1 MKSSK
6 RNLVVIGNGMAGART
21 VEEILARGGAEM
33 FNIAM
38 FGGEPFGNYN
48 RIMLSGV
55 LDGSHKAAEIVL
67 NPLAWYEQNGIR
79 LHAGIR
85 ATRILRFA
93 RRVLG
98 SDGSEEPYDK
108 LVIATGSRSFIPPI
122 PGLTQSDGSIK
133 PGIFGFRSLEDCR
146 RMAEYAHGQKRA
158 VVIGGGLLGL
168 ECAHGLQ
175 SLGLEVHVMHRS
187 PHLMNQQLDAGAG
200 AILKSLM
207 EQMGLRVH
215 LGADTQ
221 KILGDERVSGLEFKN
236 GETQE
241 CELVVFA
248 TGIRPNAE
256 IAIQC
261 GLTVQLAIVVNNQM
275 RSDDDPHIYA
285 VGECIQHRGQTYGL
299 VAPIWEQAKV
309 LADHITG
316 TNSSAAYHGSKV
328 ATRLKVAG
336 VELASMGLT
345 EPGEERD
352 EVVQFAEPRRG
363 TYKKLIIRDG
373 RLMGGILLGD
383 SGKAAQLLHA
393 FENSS
398 ALPEERSHLLF
409 DVGAAPKRVTLE
421 QIPMDTQI
429 CSCEAV
435 SKGAIVL
442 CIKSGRRTIEAVRE
456 TTRAGLSC
464 GSCDSMVREIVDWAC
479 GAQNGSSASESEGE
493 VLPGSEGEHELQVK
507 YGKSLQALAFY
518 KHRVLEQLNPAMQEF
533 IARQEMMFVGT
544 ADRNGNADASFR
556 AGHANFV
563 KVLDERTIAYPE
575 FRGNGVMSSMG
586 NISENP
592 HIGLMFIDFGKDR
605 IGLHVNGSARIV
617 EHDEFVRFM
626 QDRAAAEV
634 VLGDSMLT
642 NLISKDPGNLERWV
656 IVSVDE
662 AYMHCSKHIPL
673 MLKADH
679 EVSWGTNDIQAKGG
693 DYFGADSVP
702 KVT

>member
-1 MKSSK
+1 MKSNK
-6 RNLVVIGNGMAGART
+6 RNLVVIGNGMSGART

-55 LDGSHKAAEIVL
+55 LDRSHEAAEIIL

-85 ATRILRFA
+85 AARIKRFA

-108 LVIATGSRSFIPPI
+108 LIIATGSRSFIPPI
-122 PGLTQSDGSIK
+122 PGLRLSDGSMK
-133 PGIFGFRSLEDCR
+133 PGVFGFRSLDDCTR
-146 RMAEYAHGQKRA
+146 IADYAHGKKRA
-158 VVIGGGLLGL
+158 AVIGGGLLGL

-175 SLGLEVHVMHRS
+175 SLGLEVDVMHRS
-187 PHLMNQQLDAGAG
+187 THLMNQQLDPAAG
-200 AILKSLM
+200 AILRSLIK
-207 EQMGLRVH
+207 EKGIRVH
-215 LGADTQ
+215 LGTDTAAV
-221 KILGDERVSGLEFKN
+221 LGDERVSGLEFKN

-256 IAIQC
+256 IATQC

-316 TNSSAAYHGSKV
+316 TNSKASYYGSKV

-345 EPGEERD
+345 EPVEPRD
-352 EVVQFAEPRRG
+352 EIVQFSEPRRG

-383 SGKAAQLLHA
+383 SGKAAFLLHA
-393 FENSS
+393 FESNAS
-398 ALPEERSHLLF
+398 LPDERIRLLF
-409 DVGAAPKRVTLE
+409 DIGSAPKRVTLD
-421 QIPMDTQI
+421 QIPLDAQI
-429 CSCEAV
+429 CSCEHV
-435 SKGAIVL
+435 NKGTIVE
-442 CIKSGRRTIEAVRE
+442 CVKSGKRTAEEVKAA
-456 TTRAGLSC
+456 TRAGLAC
-464 GSCDSMVREIVDWAC
+464 GSCAAMVGEIVEWAC
-479 GAQNGSSASESEGE
+479 GDKNGASAGE
-493 VLPGSEGEHELQVK
+493 AEEEALPGSAGEHELQSR
-507 YGKSLQALAFY
+507 YGKSFQALAFY
-518 KHRVLEQLNPAMQEF
+518 KHRVLDHLNSAMQEF
-533 IARQEMMFVGT
+533 VARQEMMFVGT
-544 ADRNGNADASFR
+544 ADQNGNADASFR

-563 KVLDERTIAYPE
+563 KVLDERTLAYPE

-592 HIGLMFIDFGKDR
+592 HVGLMFIDFGEDR

-617 EHDEFVRFM
+617 EHDEFVQSM
-626 QDRAAAEV
+626 QDRPAADS
-634 VLGDSMLT
+634 VLGDPVLT
-642 NLISKDPGNLERWV
+642 SLVSKDPGNLERWV

-673 MLKADH
+673 MKKADH
-679 EVSWGTNDIQAKGG
+679 QVSWGTDDVQAKGG
-693 DYFGADSVP
+693 DYFGAD
-702 KVT
+702 KVQK

>member
-1 MKSSK
+1 MTTNK

-21 VEEILARGGAEM
+21 VEEILARGGAEQ

-55 LDGSHKAAEIVL
+55 LDGSHEAAEIVL
-67 NPLAWYEQNGIR
+67 NPLAWYGQNDIR

-93 RRVLG
+93 RRVIG

-108 LVIATGSRSFIPPI
+108 LIIATGSRSFIPPI
-122 PGLTQSDGSIK
+122 PGLTQSDGSLK

-146 RMAEYAHGQKRA
+146 RMAEYAHGKKRA

-175 SLGLEVHVMHRS
+175 SLGLEVHVVHRS
-187 PHLMNQQLDAGAG
+187 THLMNQQLDPAAG
-200 AILKSLM
+200 AILRSIVEKKDI
-207 EQMGLRVH
+207 RVH
-215 LGADTQ
+215 VGIDTAAV
-221 KILGDERVSGLEFKN
+221 LGDDRVSGLEFKN

-256 IAIQC
+256 LATQC
-261 GLTVQLAIVVNNQM
+261 GLTVQLAIVVNDQM

-316 TNSSAAYHGSKV
+316 TNSSTAYHGSKV

-345 EPGEERD
+345 EAVEQRD
-352 EVVQFAEPRRG
+352 EIVQFSEPSHG

-373 RLMGGILLGD
+373 RLMGGILLGE
-383 SGKAAQLLHA
+383 SSKAAYLLHA
-393 FENSS
+393 FESN
-398 ALPEERSHLLF
+398 AQLPEDRIHLLF
-409 DVGAAPKRVTLE
+409 DIGAPPKRVTLE
-421 QIPMDTQI
+421 QIPLDAQI
-429 CSCEAV
+429 CNCEHV
-435 SKGAIVL
+435 NKGAIVE
-442 CIKSGRRTIEAVRE
+442 CVKSGRRTIEAVRE
-456 TTRAGLSC
+456 ATRAGLSC
-464 GSCDSMVREIVDWAC
+464 GSCDAMVREIVEWAC
-479 GAQNGSSASESEGE
+479 GGQNGTTSGESEAE
-493 VLPGSEGEHELQVK
+493 TLPGSDGEHELQGK
-507 YGKSLQALAFY
+507 YGTSFQALTFY
-518 KHRVLEQLNPAMQEF
+518 KHRALDHLNPAMQEF
-533 IARQEMMFVGT
+533 IALREMMFVGT
-544 ADRNGNADASFR
+544 ADSNGNADASFR

-592 HIGLMFIDFGKDR
+592 HIGLMFIDFEKDR

-626 QDRAAAEV
+626 QDRSAADV
-634 VLGDSMLT
+634 VLGDSILT
-642 NLISKDPGNLERWV
+642 DLISKDPANLERWV

-673 MLKADH
+673 MKKADL
-679 EVSWGTNDIQAKGG
+679 EVSWGTDDVKAKGG
-693 DYFGADSVP
+693 DYFGAD
-702 KVT
+702 KVQN

>member
-1 MKSSK
+1 MKNK

-67 NPLAWYEQNGIR
+67 NPLAWYEQNHIR
-79 LHAGIR
+79 LHAGVR
-85 ATRILRFA
+85 AARILRFA

-98 SDGSEEPYDK
+98 ADGSEESYDK
-108 LVIATGSRSFIPPI
+108 LIIATGSRSFIPPI
-122 PGLTQSDGSIK
+122 PGLTQSDGGMK
-133 PGIFGFRSLEDCR
+133 PGVFGFRSLEDCR
-146 RMAEYAHGQKRA
+146 RMADYAHGKKRA
-158 VVIGGGLLGL
+158 AVIGGGLLGL

-187 PHLMNQQLDAGAG
+187 THLMNQQLDPAAG
-200 AILKSLM
+200 AILRSLV
-207 EQMGLRVH
+207 EEKGIRVH
-215 LGADTQ
+215 LGADTAAV
-221 KILGDERVSGLEFKN
+221 LGDERVSGLEFKN

-256 IAIQC
+256 IGTQC

-285 VGECIQHRGQTYGL
+285 VGECVQHRGQTYGL

-316 TNSSAAYHGSKV
+316 TNSNASYFGSKI

-345 EPGEERD
+345 EPVEARD
-352 EVVQFAEPRRG
+352 EVVQFAEPKHG

-373 RLMGGILLGD
+373 RLIGGILLGD
-383 SGKAAQLLHA
+383 SGKAAYLLHA
-393 FENSS
+393 FESD
-398 ALPEERSHLLF
+398 AQLPDERIHLLF
-409 DVGAAPKRVTLE
+409 DIGAAPKRVTLD
-421 QIPMDTQI
+421 QIPLDAQI
-429 CSCEAV
+429 CNCEKIN
-435 SKGAIVL
+435 KGAIVE
-442 CIKSGRRTIEAVRE
+442 CVKSGLRTVEEVKAA
-456 TTRAGLSC
+456 TRAGLAC
-464 GSCDSMVREIVDWAC
+464 GSCAAMVGEIVEWAC
-479 GAQNGSSASESEGE
+479 GGQNSAPAQEEAE
-493 VLPGSEGEHELQVK
+493 LPGSDGEHELQDK
-507 YGKSLQALAFY
+507 YGTSFQALAFY
-518 KHRVLEQLNPAMQEF
+518 NHRVLDHLNSAMQEF
-533 IARQEMMFVGT
+533 IVQQEMMFVGT

-563 KVLDERTIAYPE
+563 KVLDQRTIAYPE

-592 HIGLMFIDFGKDR
+592 HVGLMFIDFGKDR

-617 EHDEFVRFM
+617 EHDEFVRLLEA
-626 QDRAAAEV
+626 RSAANV

-642 NLISKDPGNLERWV
+642 DLIAKDAGNLERWV

-662 AYMHCSKHIPL
+662 AFMHCSKHIPL
-673 MLKADH
+673 MKKADL
-679 EVSWGTNDIQAKGG
+679 EVSWGTDDVKAKGG
-693 DYFGADSVP
+693 DYFGADRVG
-702 KVT
+702 K